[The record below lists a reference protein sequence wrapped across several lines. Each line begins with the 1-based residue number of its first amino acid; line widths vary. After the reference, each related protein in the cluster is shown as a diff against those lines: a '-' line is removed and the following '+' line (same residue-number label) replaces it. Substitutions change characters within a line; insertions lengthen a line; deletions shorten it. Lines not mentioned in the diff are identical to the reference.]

1 MSIAEVREP
10 CSVAFACPEVKRVTW
25 MSGMLGCLGDWMS
38 HYGLYTR
45 GFLPFSALLTL
56 PLLCSGEQSSGW

>member
-25 MSGMLGCLGDWMS
+25 MSGMLGCLGDWMLLS
-38 HYGLYTR
+38 QGFITSQR
-45 GFLPFSALLTL
+45 GSASRIMACILEASCHSV
-56 PLLCSGEQSSGW
+56 PC